1 MKKKIQQIFPQFPG
15 ALGFFESLASSA
27 EMLTVKKQTILLKE
41 GAYIKQIPIVMK
53 GLVKVFKEEENGNEV
68 LLYYISPGESCILS
82 IVAAEK
88 NEKSKVKAVV
98 EEDSELLL
106 ISVGKINDL
115 SRKHLE
121 WKRFVYSLID
131 EKFNEVIKRVK
142 TLTFSNKI
150 VRLYEYLQ
158 EESKLKNISSI
169 LHSHQEIANELGSSR
184 EVISRLLKKLEQEG
198 KIKLS
203 QRKIELL

>member
-1 MKKKIQQIFPQFPG
+1 MKKKIQKIFPQFSG

-27 EMLTVKKQTILLKE
+27 EILTVRKQTILLKE

-158 EESKLKNISSI
+158 EESKLKNNSSI

>member
-1 MKKKIQQIFPQFPG
+1 MKKKIQKIFPQFSG

-27 EMLTVKKQTILLKE
+27 EILTVRKQTILLKE

-158 EESKLKNISSI
+158 EESKLKNNSSI

-203 QRKIELL
+203 QRKIELI

>member
-27 EMLTVKKQTILLKE
+27 EILTVTKQTILLKE